1 MGVRHHP
8 KETPTVA
15 KRPKNPNEAERA
27 LPEVPTATGRKN
39 TRTPVDCTIHP
50 TEIKPRRKKGPALRR
65 FKLYKDGMTVQDY
78 INKGGLPWDIWY
90 DTLYGY
96 VELRNPDGSVF
107 MRKDHVV

>member
-1 MGVRHHP
+1 
-8 KETPTVA
+8 VA

-27 LPEVPTATGRKN
+27 LPEPPATAGRKN
-39 TRTPVDCTIHP
+39 TRTPLDCTIHL

-65 FKLYKDGMTVQDY
+65 FRLYRDGMTVQGY
-78 INKGGLPWDIWY
+78 IDKGGLPWDIWY